1 MAKITPELVSLRR
14 TESGLPW
21 GFRLMGGRDIQLPL
35 FAVACS
41 PKGIA
46 GKAGLGNGDAI
57 VQICGMNVMQYTN
70 QEAKTEMLRAGNE
83 LDLWVVRGAVDT
95 KDPAVKAACGVGQAK
110 RSDVVEDSIDPHMNE
125 GTKYRTV
132 VPKSY
137 QILEAQLGTEAAP
150 PAAQPQPPPQP
161 MQPVHSQSA
170 SSEKPASIFDRKQ
183 QDRSDY
189 LKAQGETIMKAYG
202 SDL

>member
-1 MAKITPELVSLRR
+1 MASITPELVSLRR
-14 TESGLPW
+14 NESGLPW
-21 GFRLMGGRDIQLPL
+21 GFRLMGGQDIQLPL

-57 VQICGMNVMQYTN
+57 VQICGTNVMRHTN

-83 LDLWVVRGAVDT
+83 LDLWVVRGAVNT

-110 RSDVVEDSIDPHMNE
+110 RSDVVEESIDPHMNE
-125 GTKYRTV
+125 GSKYRTV

-137 QILEAQLGTEAAP
+137 QILEAQLGTESQP
-150 PAAQPQPPPQP
+150 EAQPQPPAQP
-161 MQPVHSQSA
+161 MQPVHSQAA
-170 SSEKPASIFDRKQ
+170 SSGQPSSIFDRKQ